1 MKLRVPTQI
10 AGLSPFVYGSDY
22 DDKEISDDDDDDR
35 NHKHRRKED
44 AGSQSSADDL
54 MGQVFTKPYRKGNK
68 PFQNGHI
75 YEETGSQVNETWKKY
90 RFNPLENAIAVKF
103 DQRRP
108 GFTRFYRGPSVLN
121 QKNRVNQ
128 PFSVDPGIVR
138 VRGRDSR
145 LWSQHD
151 SRFSSSEMVQPG
163 SVPRSL
169 FAERGLPSVSN
180 FYGPSWSSYGLVPE
194 LPNSGLDMHH
204 PLGSQGTFRP
214 DIDPSFN
221 MGLARQWCRDFEEQG
236 FCLRGDMCPMEHGL
250 NRIVVEDVLNLSQFN
265 LPVSLA
271 SENLSIAPVG
281 TGPSPASM
289 TEENTLLNSEGPHGK
304 NINYGMG
311 DNGLDLSG
319 TSIDSASASDF
330 YDPNQPLLGNDSLTS
345 TGLQSISRPNIGK
358 TDSLLDPGS
367 SGDFDNEGL
376 SNSVSGVGFSNTR
389 SSGSSTSIRKG
400 TEMGENMILRAT
412 PSNFMYNDAMDSP
425 VPSISTQDPP
435 YHHKRQNVDS
445 SLKMQRGNGR
455 MLCKPSQKAQ
465 LTLFVNG
472 IPQQNNKRE
481 SLLSHF
487 KKFGEVIA
495 IIIPSNSE
503 HAFVQFSK
511 TEEAKAALLAPD
523 AVMGNRFIKL
533 WWANR
538 DNIQDIETISGN
550 NMSACPRGS
559 TASSISHYIYVGNKR
574 KDDPGSISHKSVIAP
589 SPASNHLKPVVADN
603 AKVPPPLQKKMES
616 LEVLKEEIRKKQE
629 MLDQKRS
636 EFRSKLDKL
645 AKQATGLKGEVAPEQ
660 VAKKQRL
667 GVLADSKK
675 AATPGAGNRDS
686 ILPSAQDEVVATSS
700 KLAVPSVLI
709 SKMTH
714 AVAVQELLSLKSSP
728 FPSVNVG
735 SPVVNNRFKLDNRP
749 TAFKIVPP
757 LPDGLID
764 VPKLKE
770 HFSPYDLL
778 KVQLDDVEPIEGD
791 VDSKTSEVSACIY
804 FTTRHAAE
812 KAFLSSKSWKGHNLK
827 FVWLNLSNT
836 KKDRVTKEAFLPTFN
851 GSSVS
856 STDPG
861 VETSKSI
868 SQERSMSGDGES
880 DKTEGSEVVKES
892 T

>member
-44 AGSQSSADDL
+44 AGSQSSEDDL
-54 MGQVFTKPYRKGNK
+54 MGQVFTKPYKKGNK

-90 RFNPLENAIAVKF
+90 RFNPPENDITVKF
-103 DQRRP
+103 DRRRP
-108 GFTRFYRGPSVLN
+108 GFTHFYRGPSVLN

-128 PFSVDPGIVR
+128 PSSGDPRIVR
-138 VRGRDSR
+138 GRGRDSR
-145 LWSQHD
+145 LWSHHD

-163 SVPRSL
+163 SAPRSL
-169 FAERGLPSVSN
+169 FAEIGFSDDDALHDA
-180 FYGPSWSSYGLVPE
+180 E
-194 LPNSGLDMHH
+194 TC
-204 PLGSQGTFRP
+204 Q
-214 DIDPSFN
+214 
-221 MGLARQWCRDFEEQG
+221 QWCRDFKEQG

-250 NRIVVEDVLNLSQFN
+250 NRIVVEDVLSLSQFN
-265 LPVSLA
+265 LPVSLP
-271 SENLSIAPVG
+271 SENVSIAPVG

-311 DNGLDLSG
+311 DNGLDVSG

-330 YDPNQPLLGNDSLTS
+330 YDPDQPLLGNDSLTS
-345 TGLQSISRPNIGK
+345 TGLQSISQPNIGK

-367 SGDFDNEGL
+367 FDDSDNEGL

-389 SSGSSTSIRKG
+389 SLGSSTSIRKG

-412 PSNFMYNDAMDSP
+412 PSSFMYNYVKLVVSTP
-425 VPSISTQDPP
+425 HVSTQLVHGPPSSSYKRPKPP

-445 SLKMQRGNGR
+445 SLKMQRGNGC
-455 MLCKPSQKAQ
+455 MLYKPSQKAQ

-523 AVMGNRFIKL
+523 AAMGNRFIKL

-629 MLDQKRS
+629 MLDQKRRD
-636 EFRSKLDKL
+636 FRSKLDKL

-667 GVLADSKK
+667 GVLADTKK

-700 KLAVPSVLI
+700 KLAVPSVLKI
-709 SKMTH
+709 SKITH

-770 HFSPYDLL
+770 HFSPYGDLL

-836 KKDRVTKEAFLPTFN
+836 KKDRVTKEASLPTSN

-868 SQERSMSGDGES
+868 SQERSMSVDGES